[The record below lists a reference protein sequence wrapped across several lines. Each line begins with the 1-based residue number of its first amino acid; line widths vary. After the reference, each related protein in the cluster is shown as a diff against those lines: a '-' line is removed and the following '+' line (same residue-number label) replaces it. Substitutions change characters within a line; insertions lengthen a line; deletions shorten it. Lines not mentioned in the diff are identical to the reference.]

1 MFNLVRIFRSSHKK
15 IQTADD
21 HSKGAPITMQSFPY
35 VTDYINEIFDKEKAR
50 FDYRFIRP
58 IFTISFF
65 FLRIILVPLKFIFH
79 RRAWGFERRIIDSIL
94 AVGIKYLA
102 SREALKLLIRH
113 VQIEPLL
120 YRYLLSGTPE
130 RRDSTGEPL
139 KGIDGDFSVNSIE
152 DIVRHGL
159 TICHDD
165 LSYEIF
171 QRFDKRAFLDNIAF
185 YRDSCPQDI
194 AQFSSQIL
202 ELNRKHSWQIL
213 GATNV
218 VITVVF
224 TITIFADFHTAIR
237 ALNSFDSDSLLLW
250 CLKHICAD
258 DKQAMIDLDFYLQS
272 DSNRSHYTNDAF
284 RSDPNQY
291 LYYHIAFDEFA
302 YELLRKNQPAVL
314 RGEHDG

>member
-1 MFNLVRIFRSSHKK
+1 M
-15 IQTADD
+15 
-21 HSKGAPITMQSFPY
+21 PITMQSFPY
-35 VTDYINEIFDKEKAR
+35 ITDYVNGLFDKEKER
-50 FDYRFIRP
+50 FDYKFIRP

-65 FLRIILVPLKFIFH
+65 FLRIVLVPLKFIFH
-79 RRAWGFERRIIDSIL
+79 RSAWGFEKRIIDSVL
-94 AVGIKYLA
+94 AFGIKYFA
-102 SREALKLLIRH
+102 SRQALELLIRH

-130 RRDSTGEPL
+130 RRAGSGEML
-139 KGIDGDFSVNSIE
+139 KGIDGDFSVNSVQ
-152 DIVRHGL
+152 DIVAHGL

-171 QRFDKRAFLDNIAF
+171 ERFDKGAFLENLDL
-185 YRDSCPQDI
+185 YRNSRPEDI
-194 AQFSSQIL
+194 AQFGNQVL
-202 ELNRKHSWQIL
+202 EENRKHSWQIF

-218 VITVVF
+218 VVIVVI
-224 TITIFADFHTAIR
+224 TITLFADFHTSIR

-250 CLKHICAD
+250 CLKHICAED
-258 DKQAMIDLDFYLQS
+258 QQAMIDLDFYLQT

-302 YELLRKNQPAVL
+302 YELLRKNQPAL
-314 RGEHDG
+314 ERG

>member
-1 MFNLVRIFRSSHKK
+1 
-15 IQTADD
+15 
-21 HSKGAPITMQSFPY
+21 MQHFPY
-35 VTDYINEIFDKEKAR
+35 VTDYVNELFDKEKRR

-58 IFTISFF
+58 VLTITHF
-65 FLRIILVPLKFIFH
+65 FLRIFLVPLKFVFH
-79 RRAWGFERRIIDSIL
+79 RRAWGFERRWIDRVM
-94 AVGIKYLA
+94 AFGIKYLA
-102 SREALKLLIRH
+102 SREAIELLIRH

-130 RRDSTGEPL
+130 RRAGTGELL

-165 LSYEIF
+165 LSYEVF
-171 QRFDKRAFLDNIAF
+171 ERFDKQAFLQNLDF
-185 YRDSCPQDI
+185 YRNTCPEDI
-194 AQFSSQIL
+194 EQFGRGIL
-202 ELNRKHSWQIL
+202 ELNRKHSWQVF

-218 VITVVF
+218 VIIVVF
-224 TITIFADFHTAIR
+224 TITIFADFHTSIR

-258 DKQAMIDLDFYLQS
+258 DKQAMIDLDFYLQTYA
-272 DSNRSHYTNDAF
+272 NRSHYTSDAF

-302 YELLRKNQPAVL
+302 YELLQMKQPAQEAL
-314 RGEHDG
+314 

>member
-1 MFNLVRIFRSSHKK
+1 ML
-15 IQTADD
+15 
-21 HSKGAPITMQSFPY
+21 ITMQRFPY
-35 VTDYINEIFDKEKAR
+35 ITDLVNELFDQEKER
-50 FDYRFIRP
+50 FDYKFIRP

-65 FLRIILVPLKFIFH
+65 FLRIVLVPLKFIFH
-79 RRAWGFERRIIDSIL
+79 RSAWGFEKRIIDSVL
-94 AVGIKYLA
+94 AFGIKYFA
-102 SREALKLLIRH
+102 SREALELLIRH

-130 RRDSTGEPL
+130 RRAGTGEML
-139 KGIDGDFSVNSIE
+139 KGIDGDFSVNSVQ
-152 DIVRHGL
+152 DIVAHGL

-171 QRFDKRAFLDNIAF
+171 ERFDKRAFLENLDF
-185 YRDSCPQDI
+185 YRNSRPEDI
-194 AQFSSQIL
+194 AQFGNQVL
-202 ELNRKHSWQIL
+202 EQNRKHSWQIF

-218 VITVVF
+218 VVIVVI
-224 TITIFADFHTAIR
+224 TITLFADFHTSIR

-250 CLKHICAD
+250 CLKHICAE
-258 DKQAMIDLDFYLQS
+258 DKQAMIDLDFYLQT

-302 YELLRKNQPAVL
+302 YELLRKNQPAL
-314 RGEHDG
+314 QRG

>member
-1 MFNLVRIFRSSHKK
+1 
-15 IQTADD
+15 
-21 HSKGAPITMQSFPY
+21 MQKFPY
-35 VTDYINEIFDKEKAR
+35 VTDYVNDIFSREKSR

-58 IFTISFF
+58 FFTISFF

-79 RRAWGFERRIIDSIL
+79 RRAWGFERRLIDALI
-94 AVGIKYLA
+94 AFGIKYLA
-102 SREALKLLIRH
+102 SREALELLIRH

-130 RRDSTGEPL
+130 RRQGTGAL
-139 KGIDGDFSVNSIE
+139 HKGIDGDFSVNSIE

-171 QRFDKRAFLDNIAF
+171 DRFDKDAFLENIEF
-185 YRDSCPQDI
+185 YRNSAPEDI
-194 AQFSSQIL
+194 AKFGSDIL
-202 ELNRKHSWQIL
+202 ELNRKHSLQIF

-218 VITVVF
+218 VIVVVY
-224 TITIFADFHTAIR
+224 TITLFADFHTAIR

-258 DKQAMIDLDFYLQS
+258 DKDAMIDLDFYLQTHA
-272 DSNRSHYTNDAF
+272 NRGHYDNDAF
-284 RSDPNQY
+284 RSNPNEY
-291 LYYHIAFDEFA
+291 LYYHIGFDEFA
-302 YELLRKNQPAVL
+302 YELLRKRQAAPAQ
-314 RGEHDG
+314 GD

>member
-1 MFNLVRIFRSSHKK
+1 
-15 IQTADD
+15 
-21 HSKGAPITMQSFPY
+21 MQRFPY
-35 VTDYINEIFDKEKAR
+35 ITDLVNELFDREKER
-50 FDYRFIRP
+50 FDYKFIRP

-65 FLRIILVPLKFIFH
+65 FLRIVLVPLKFIFH
-79 RRAWGFERRIIDSIL
+79 RSAWGFEKRIIDSVL
-94 AVGIKYLA
+94 AFGIKYFA
-102 SREALKLLIRH
+102 SREALELLIRH

-130 RRDSTGEPL
+130 RRAGSGEML
-139 KGIDGDFSVNSIE
+139 KGIDGDFSVNSVQ
-152 DIVRHGL
+152 DIVAHGL

-171 QRFDKRAFLDNIAF
+171 ERFDKHAFLENLDF
-185 YRDSCPQDI
+185 YRNSRPEDI
-194 AQFSSQIL
+194 AQFGNRVL
-202 ELNRKHSWQIL
+202 EQNRRHSWQIF

-218 VITVVF
+218 VVIVVI
-224 TITIFADFHTAIR
+224 TITLFADFHTSIR

-250 CLKHICAD
+250 CLKHICAED
-258 DKQAMIDLDFYLQS
+258 RQAMIDLDFYLQT

-302 YELLRKNQPAVL
+302 YELLRKNQPAL
-314 RGEHDG
+314 